1 MCVNAKA
8 LAKFFQCSLMKL
20 VPLSDR
26 IFSVLPNGKYTL
38 YMYSC
43 TYVFP
48 QMSLTGIMNT

>member
-8 LAKFFQCSLMKL
+8 LAKFFQCLLMKL

-26 IFSVLPNGKYTL
+26 NFSVLPNGKYTL

-43 TYVFP
+43 TNVFP
-48 QMSLTGIMNT
+48 QMSLTGITNT